1 MRSPSKNGLS
11 VSDVESQY
19 DAYLIRVRG
28 LSRSPRNL
36 HHHVVHRFFSSR
48 FPTGYVTWSEVRF
61 NDFVQFLSSEF
72 ARLHN
77 RGTQT
82 AWLMISSQTI
92 SKQRIGGAT
101 GEKGRP
107 GLTDGPSVGWRIHH
121 RLRFVDWRYDSR

>member
-1 MRSPSKNGLS
+1 MQNPTAEGPSL
-11 VSDVESQY
+11 SDVESQY

-28 LSRSPRNL
+28 LSRSTRNL
-36 HHHVVHRFFSSR
+36 HHQVVHRFLSSR

-82 AWLMISSQTI
+82 AC
-92 SKQRIGGAT
+92 
-101 GEKGRP
+101 
-107 GLTDGPSVGWRIHH
+107 
-121 RLRFVDWRYDSR
+121 